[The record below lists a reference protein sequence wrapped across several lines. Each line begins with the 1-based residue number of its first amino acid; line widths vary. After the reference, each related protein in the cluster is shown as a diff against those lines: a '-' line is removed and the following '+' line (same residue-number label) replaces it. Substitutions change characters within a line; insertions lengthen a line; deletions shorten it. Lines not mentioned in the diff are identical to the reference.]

1 MQNKVIQIPN
11 NSSKN
16 LKMNSQKNIRHINK
30 QKPIYNQKS
39 KDLHIE
45 NNLDNKPDNGKII
58 YFYNILYL

>member
-1 MQNKVIQIPN
+1 MQNKVIQITN

-16 LKMNSQKNIRHINK
+16 LKMNSQKNIRRINK

-58 YFYNILYL
+58 YSYNILYL